1 MKQTISILI
10 VAAIMSSCGN
20 SAENKAISDA
30 KEVAAAIKQMKPG
43 GIPATAG
50 GWTMTAKFGGKDW
63 SANYL
68 MPLQA
73 SGRIFGDN
81 NGVSISFP
89 YDRREMTLGYKN
101 KFSDHNAVDIF
112 TNDDVAL
119 WGGYVGW
126 QHLATARALA
136 APAAAPSP
144 AIPVSVAAAERR
156 DVPIYLTGLGTVQAF
171 NTVTVKTRVD
181 GELVKV
187 AFTEG
192 QDVKAGDLLA
202 QIDPRPFQATLDQAA
217 AKKVQDEA
225 NLANAKL
232 DLQRFSDLATRNF
245 APKQQVDTQRATVTQ
260 LEAQIRGDQAA
271 IDSAQTQLDYTTIKS
286 PLTGRTG
293 IRLVDQGNIVHA
305 TDATGLVVVTQL
317 QPISVVF
324 TLPESELPSV
334 QAALAAG
341 PVRIYAMDRDSD
353 RQLAE
358 GTIAVLDNQI
368 SQTTGTMR
376 LKGTF
381 PNKDGALWPGE
392 FLNIRLLARTAPNVV
407 TVPSS
412 ALQRGPNGYY
422 AYVVKPDSTVETRP
436 LKVGQISDGAAIVDD
451 GMAAG
456 EQVVTAGQYRLQPGA
471 RVEVN
476 SPAAK
481 G

>member
-1 MKQTISILI
+1 MIDRLELFEKPARNQRRYVLAGLAILI
-10 VAAIMSSCGN
+10 AA
-20 SAENKAISDA
+20 
-30 KEVAAAIKQMKPG
+30 
-43 GIPATAG
+43 
-50 GWTMTAKFGGKDW
+50 
-63 SANYL
+63 
-68 MPLQA
+68 
-73 SGRIFGDN
+73 
-81 NGVSISFP
+81 
-89 YDRREMTLGYKN
+89 
-101 KFSDHNAVDIF
+101 
-112 TNDDVAL
+112 

-126 QHLATARALA
+126 QHHATAKIAMVA
-136 APAAAPSP
+136 ASAPSP
-144 AIPVSVAAAERR
+144 AIPVSIATAQRR

-181 GELVKV
+181 GELTRV

-202 QIDPRPFQATLDQAA
+202 QIDPRPFQATYDQAA

-232 DLQRFSDLATRNF
+232 DLQRFADLAARNF
-245 APKQQVDTQRATVTQ
+245 ATQQQLDTQRATVAQ
-260 LEAQIRGDQAA
+260 LQAQISGDQAA
-271 IDSAQTQLDYTTIKS
+271 IDSARTQLDYTTITS

-317 QPISVVF
+317 QPISVIF
-324 TLPESELPSV
+324 TLPESELAAV
-334 QAALAAG
+334 QSALAAG
-341 PVRIYAMDRDSD
+341 PVRIFAMDRDND

-368 SQTTGTMR
+368 NQATGTMR
-376 LKGTF
+376 IKGTF

-392 FLNIRLLARTAPNVV
+392 YLNVRLLARTAPKVV

-412 ALQRGPNGYY
+412 ALQRGQNGYY
-422 AYVVKPDSTVETRP
+422 AYVVKPDSTVETQP
-436 LKVGQISDGAAIVDD
+436 LKVGPVSQGVAIVDD
-451 GMAAG
+451 GVTAG
-456 EQVVTAGQYRLQPGA
+456 ERVVTAGQYRLQPGA
-471 RVEVN
+471 RVAAN

>member
-1 MKQTISILI
+1 MTDTLELFQKPVRKHGRYLLASLAMLI
-10 VAAIMSSCGN
+10 AA
-20 SAENKAISDA
+20 
-30 KEVAAAIKQMKPG
+30 
-43 GIPATAG
+43 
-50 GWTMTAKFGGKDW
+50 
-63 SANYL
+63 
-68 MPLQA
+68 
-73 SGRIFGDN
+73 
-81 NGVSISFP
+81 
-89 YDRREMTLGYKN
+89 
-101 KFSDHNAVDIF
+101 
-112 TNDDVAL
+112 

-126 QHLATARALA
+126 QHRATGKIA
-136 APAAAPSP
+136 ATTASAPSP
-144 AIPVSVAAAERR
+144 AIPVSIATVERR

-171 NTVTVKTRVD
+171 NAVTVKTRVD
-181 GELVKV
+181 GELIKV

-202 QIDPRPFQATLDQAA
+202 QIDPRPFQAAYDQAV

-245 APKQQVDTQRATVTQ
+245 APKQQVDTQRATVAQ
-260 LEAQIRGDQAA
+260 LAAQIQGDQAA
-271 IDSAQTQLDYTTIKS
+271 IDSAKTQLDYTTITS
-286 PLTGRTG
+286 PITGRTG

-324 TLPESELPSV
+324 TLPESELTAV
-334 QAALAAG
+334 QSALKAG
-341 PVRIYAMDRDSD
+341 PVRIFAMSRDD
-353 RQLAE
+353 NRQLAE
-358 GTIAVLDNQI
+358 GALAVLDNQI

-381 PNKDGALWPGE
+381 PNQDPALWPGE
-392 FLNIRLLARTAPNVV
+392 FLNIRLLARTEPNVV
-407 TVPSS
+407 TVPSG
-412 ALQRGPNGYY
+412 ALQRGPDGYY
-422 AYVVKPDSTVETRP
+422 AYVVKPEKTTETRP
-436 LKVGQISDGAAIVDD
+436 LKVGHVSGGVAIVDD
-451 GMAAG
+451 GLAGG

>member
-1 MKQTISILI
+1 MTDTLEPFQKPALTHRRYVLAGLSILI
-10 VAAIMSSCGN
+10 A
-20 SAENKAISDA
+20 
-30 KEVAAAIKQMKPG
+30 
-43 GIPATAG
+43 
-50 GWTMTAKFGGKDW
+50 
-63 SANYL
+63 
-68 MPLQA
+68 
-73 SGRIFGDN
+73 
-81 NGVSISFP
+81 VS
-89 YDRREMTLGYKN
+89 
-101 KFSDHNAVDIF
+101 
-112 TNDDVAL
+112 
-119 WGGYVGW
+119 GGYVRW
-126 QHLATARALA
+126 QHRATAS
-136 APAAAPSP
+136 PAAATASSPSP
-144 AIPVSVAAAERR
+144 VIPVSVAAAERR

-202 QIDPRPFQATLDQAA
+202 QIDPRPFQAAYDQAV
-217 AKKVQDEA
+217 AKKVQDKA

-245 APKQQVDTQRATVTQ
+245 APKQQVDTQRAMVAQ
-260 LEAQIRGDQAA
+260 LKAQIRGDQAA
-271 IDSAQTQLDYTTIKS
+271 INSAQTQLDYTTITS

-317 QPISVVF
+317 QPISVIF
-324 TLPESELPSV
+324 TLPESDLASV
-334 QAALAAG
+334 QSALKSG
-341 PVRIYAMDRDSD
+341 PVRIFAMDRDSD

-358 GTIAVLDNQI
+358 GTLAVLDNQI
-368 SQTTGTMR
+368 NQTTGTMR
-376 LKGTF
+376 IKGTF

-422 AYVVKPDSTVETRP
+422 AYVVKTDSTVETRS
-436 LKVGQISDGAAIVDD
+436 LKVGQISEGAAIVDD
-451 GMAAG
+451 GVAAG
-456 EQVVTAGQYRLQPGA
+456 DKVVTAGQYRLQPGA

-476 SPAAK
+476 SRAAK

>member
-1 MKQTISILI
+1 MTDTLELFQKPVRKHGRYLLASLAMLI
-10 VAAIMSSCGN
+10 AA
-20 SAENKAISDA
+20 
-30 KEVAAAIKQMKPG
+30 
-43 GIPATAG
+43 
-50 GWTMTAKFGGKDW
+50 
-63 SANYL
+63 
-68 MPLQA
+68 
-73 SGRIFGDN
+73 
-81 NGVSISFP
+81 
-89 YDRREMTLGYKN
+89 
-101 KFSDHNAVDIF
+101 
-112 TNDDVAL
+112 

-126 QHLATARALA
+126 QHRATAKIA
-136 APAAAPSP
+136 ATTASAPSP
-144 AIPVSVAAAERR
+144 AIPVSIATVERR

-202 QIDPRPFQATLDQAA
+202 QIDSRPFQATYDQVV

-225 NLANAKL
+225 NLANARL

-245 APKQQVDTQRATVTQ
+245 APKQQVDTQRATVAQ
-260 LEAQIRGDQAA
+260 LAAQIQGDQAA
-271 IDSAQTQLDYTTIKS
+271 IDSAKTQLDYTTITS

-324 TLPESELPSV
+324 TLPESELASV
-334 QAALAAG
+334 QSALKSG
-341 PVRIYAMDRDSD
+341 PVSIFAMDRDND

-368 SQTTGTMR
+368 NQTTGTMR
-376 LKGTF
+376 IKGTF

-392 FLNIRLLARTAPNVV
+392 YLNIRLLTRTAPNVV

-422 AYVVKPDSTVETRP
+422 AYVRQPDSTVVARP
-436 LKVGQISDGAAIVDD
+436 LKVGEVSDGVAIVDD
-451 GMAAG
+451 GVAAG

-481 G
+481 S

>member
-1 MKQTISILI
+1 MTDTLEPFQKPVRGHRHYLLASVAILI
-10 VAAIMSSCGN
+10 AA
-20 SAENKAISDA
+20 
-30 KEVAAAIKQMKPG
+30 
-43 GIPATAG
+43 
-50 GWTMTAKFGGKDW
+50 
-63 SANYL
+63 
-68 MPLQA
+68 
-73 SGRIFGDN
+73 
-81 NGVSISFP
+81 
-89 YDRREMTLGYKN
+89 
-101 KFSDHNAVDIF
+101 
-112 TNDDVAL
+112 

-126 QHLATARALA
+126 QHRATAKIA
-136 APAAAPSP
+136 AAAASAPSP
-144 AIPVSVAAAERR
+144 AIPVSVATAQRR

-181 GELVKV
+181 GELIKV

-192 QDVKAGDLLA
+192 QNVKAGDLFA
-202 QIDPRPFQATLDQAA
+202 QIDPRPFQATYDQAV

-245 APKQQVDTQRATVTQ
+245 APKQQVDTQRATVAQ
-260 LEAQIRGDQAA
+260 LVAQIQGDQAA
-271 IDSAQTQLDYTTIKS
+271 IDSAKTQLDYTTITS

-324 TLPESELPSV
+324 TLPESELASV
-334 QAALAAG
+334 QSALKSG
-341 PVRIYAMDRDSD
+341 PVRIFAMDRDSD
-353 RQLAE
+353 EQLAE

-368 SQTTGTMR
+368 AQTTGTLR
-376 LKGTF
+376 IKGTF

-392 FLNIRLLARTAPNVV
+392 YLNIRLLARTAPNVV

-412 ALQRGPNGYY
+412 TLQRGPNGYY

-436 LKVGQISDGAAIVDD
+436 LKVGQVSEGVAIVDD
-451 GMAAG
+451 GVAAG

-476 SPAAK
+476 SAAAK

>member
-1 MKQTISILI
+1 MTDTLEPSQKSAHRHQRYLI
-10 VAAIMSSCGN
+10 AGLAIVVA
-20 SAENKAISDA
+20 
-30 KEVAAAIKQMKPG
+30 
-43 GIPATAG
+43 
-50 GWTMTAKFGGKDW
+50 
-63 SANYL
+63 
-68 MPLQA
+68 
-73 SGRIFGDN
+73 
-81 NGVSISFP
+81 VS
-89 YDRREMTLGYKN
+89 
-101 KFSDHNAVDIF
+101 
-112 TNDDVAL
+112 
-119 WGGYVGW
+119 GGYIGW
-126 QHLATARALA
+126 YYRA
-136 APAAAPSP
+136 APSAAAAPLAAAAQP
-144 AIPVSVAAAERR
+144 AIPVSVATAARR

-202 QIDPRPFQATLDQAA
+202 QIDPRPFRATLDQAV
-217 AKKVQDEA
+217 AKKVQDKA

-245 APKQQVDTQRATVTQ
+245 APKQQVDTQRAMVAQ
-260 LEAQIRGDQAA
+260 LKAQIRGDRAA
-271 IDSAQTQLDYTTIKS
+271 IDAAQTQLDYTTIKS

-324 TLPESELPSV
+324 TLPESDLASV
-334 QAALAAG
+334 QSALTSG
-341 PVRIYAMDRDSD
+341 PVRIFAMDRDSD

-358 GTIAVLDNQI
+358 GTLAVLDNQI
-368 SQTTGTMR
+368 NQTTGTIR
-376 LKGTF
+376 IKGTF

-407 TVPSS
+407 TVPSP

-422 AYVVKPDSTVETRP
+422 AYVVKPDGTVETRP

-471 RVEVN
+471 RVAAS